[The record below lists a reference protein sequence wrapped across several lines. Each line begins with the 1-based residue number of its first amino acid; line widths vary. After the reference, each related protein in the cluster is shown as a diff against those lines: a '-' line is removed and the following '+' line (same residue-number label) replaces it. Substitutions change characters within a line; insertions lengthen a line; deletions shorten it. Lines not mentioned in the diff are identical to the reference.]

1 MPTSRTTLSPAER
14 ARFVGEWQMDMVG
27 TPYAPAKL
35 WALTPD
41 GKSNF
46 VVSEAY
52 KASDR
57 FGFTGLQNCKLGQ
70 SDHQAFFD
78 VGIPSALFI
87 WLDYNNPVPP
97 ATCESIPRGTYTTEP
112 EYHRPADGMNNISPE
127 RLQTTLD
134 VIGGAFAHNAM
145 NRVDLT
151 AKGNNG
157 APVAGATV
165 SGDCGDGV
173 RNFGAT
179 DAAGYLEIRVPH
191 VTCDFTVTNGG
202 AVSRMDDVIVHGDTV
217 VGIAFGGV
225 GGTVP
230 ATLSLTLGTPA
241 AFGAFTPGLAHD
253 YLASST
259 ATVISTAGD
268 ATLSVAD
275 PSATATGH
283 LVNGTFSLPQALQA
297 KVGSGAYGPVG
308 GSASPLALTSWAT
321 PVSNASVTMDFK
333 QSIGATDALRTG
345 TYAKTLTFTLSTTN
359 P

>member
-1 MPTSRTTLSPAER
+1 
-14 ARFVGEWQMDMVG
+14 MDMVG
-27 TPYAPAKL
+27 TPYEPARL

-41 GKSNF
+41 GRSNF
-46 VVSEAY
+46 VVDEAY
-52 KASDR
+52 NAADR

-87 WLDYNNPVPP
+87 WLAYNNPVPP

-134 VIGGAFAHNAM
+134 VVGGAFAHNAL

-151 AKGNNG
+151 ATGNDG
-157 APVAGATV
+157 APVSGATV
-165 SGDCGDGV
+165 AGDCGDGV

-179 DAAGYLEIRVPH
+179 DPAGHLDIRVPH
-191 VTCDFTVTNGG
+191 ATCDFTVTNGG
-202 AVSRMDDVIVHGDTV
+202 AVSHLDDVIVHGDRV
-217 VGIAFGGV
+217 VGLAFGGV

-241 AFGAFTPGLAHD
+241 SFGAFAAGVGQD
-253 YLASST
+253 YFASGT
-259 ATVISTAGD
+259 ATVLSTAGD

-275 PSATATGH
+275 PSTTATGH
-283 LVNGTFSLPQALQA
+283 LVNGAFSLPQALQA
-297 KVGSGAYGPVG
+297 KVGTGSYGSVG
-308 GSASPLALTSWAT
+308 GSASPLALTTWSA

-333 QSIGATDALRTG
+333 QSIASTDALRTG
-345 TYAKTLTFTLSTTN
+345 TYAKSLTFTLSTTN